1 MATNTAKMK
10 AELEAKT
17 GQLSLE
23 KGTKLKKSMSI
34 AELIKVMKPEIERAL
49 PEVITPERFTRMAL
63 SALNTTPKLAECS
76 QMSFLSALMNAAQLG
91 LEPNTPLGQAYLIP
105 YKNKSGLECQFQIGY
120 KGLLDLAYRNPEMQI
135 VQAHEV
141 YENDEFDYELGMN
154 PKLVHKPT
162 LGDRGELR
170 LFYGMFR
177 MTNGG
182 FGFEVMSKTAVEAY
196 AREYSQSY
204 DSSFSPWQKN
214 FIDMAK
220 KTVIKKALKY
230 APLRT
235 DFRRA
240 MSTDG
245 TIKEELNEDM
255 TEVIGKDIFDTSY
268 TEEVQEA

>member
-17 GQLSLE
+17 GQLAPE

-34 AELIKVMKPEIERAL
+34 TELIKVMKPEIERAL

-141 YENDEFDYELGMN
+141 YENDEFDYEFGMN

-177 MTNGG
+177 LTNGG
-182 FGFEVMSKTAVEAY
+182 FGFEVMSKTAVESY